1 MSKEVNDYY
10 AKYFKEWLFLGHI
23 DIKTALE
30 LIKKKSE
37 AEIKAIIG
45 QSYREIKKLPAKY
58 HIELTDHLSCEI
70 KEGTKLTERE
80 KEFFALV
87 KSGCSLEEISTTLM
101 CSQNVVKTNIKIFIA
116 KSLIRLYPDLKN
128 KIL

>member
-1 MSKEVNDYY
+1 MSKEVSDYY
-10 AKYFKEWLFLGHI
+10 TKYFNDWLFLLHV

-30 LIKKKSE
+30 MIKKKSE
-37 AEIKAIIG
+37 AEI
-45 QSYREIKKLPAKY
+45 REIITLSYNELEGLPVKY
-58 HIELTDHLSCEI
+58 DIELTAPLSCEI

-87 KSGCSLEEISTTLM
+87 KSGCSLEEISAKLM

-116 KSLIRLYPDLKN
+116 KLLVGLYPDLKEM
-128 KIL
+128 L